1 YTAHRKFNTG
11 NDRTCK
17 GIASLD
23 SGATELNKGTL
34 EFYNETSDMDT
45 KVEDSI
51 DEMVDSISGKGTDTV
66 SFVSEKNGNVESVQ
80 FVIKGQAIKKQDK
93 AEETKKKT
101 EKKSFWKK
109 LADLFL

>member
-1 YTAHRKFNTG
+1 M
-11 NDRTCK
+11 
-17 GIASLD
+17 
-23 SGATELNKGTL
+23 

-93 AEETKKKT
+93 AEETKKET

-109 LADLFL
+109 LADLF